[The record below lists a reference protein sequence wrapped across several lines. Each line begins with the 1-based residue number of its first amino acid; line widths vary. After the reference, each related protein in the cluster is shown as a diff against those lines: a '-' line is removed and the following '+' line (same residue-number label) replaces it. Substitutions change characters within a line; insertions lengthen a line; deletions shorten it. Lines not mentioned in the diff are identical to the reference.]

1 MPLLHEAMQT
11 PDPETGRSR
20 GYMLVAKGLVS
31 ESLLFTIDK
40 ARYREWE
47 ALADWLRAAAGQVH
61 RLVSGPGGN
70 RWMCTPIRKTVSCI
84 KFDLHCILVVLLMA
98 ASR

>member
-1 MPLLHEAMQT
+1 MRTDPPHWVPVPLLHEAMQT

-47 ALADWLRAAAGQVH
+47 ALATWLRAAAGQVH
-61 RLVSGPGGN
+61 RLVSGHNGTG
-70 RWMCTPIRKTVSCI
+70 
-84 KFDLHCILVVLLMA
+84 
-98 ASR
+98 